1 VNTTP
6 DAIPDAIWARVTQP
20 ELSRLREI
28 PLPAYGLSDHSSGLM
43 SVKAGIYD
51 PTHPTAGGRA
61 REAWTTLAF
70 RVPASSEGSGAAA
83 GRVVFD
89 TERLQPLPGDPP
101 EERRGATLA
110 RTWQR
115 EGAVQF
121 ADVAEIPDVGALAT
135 LVQGVHL
142 VIDQLL
148 LGGVPHQALVA
159 LVPEPPPQAHTA
171 LIRLYGGPA
180 FVRIGARAISLHQV
194 LALIERAVDIHTQP
208 DLLLQYDR
216 ELSALNNRPAH
227 FGTGN

>member
-1 VNTTP
+1 VDTSA
-6 DAIPDAIWARVTQP
+6 DALWARISQP
-20 ELSRLREI
+20 GLRALREI
-28 PLPAYGLSDHSSGLM
+28 LLPAYGVPDTPSGLM
-43 SVKAGIYD
+43 SIKAGTYD

-89 TERLQPLPGDPP
+89 TERLRPLLGDPP

-110 RTWQR
+110 RIWQR

-121 ADVAEIPDVGALAT
+121 ANVAAIPDVEALAT
-135 LVQGVHL
+135 LVQGLHL

-159 LVPEPPPQAHTA
+159 LVPEPPPQAHTV

-180 FVRIGARAISLHQV
+180 FVRVGARAISLHQV

-216 ELSALNNRPAH
+216 ELSALHNRPAH
-227 FGTGN
+227 SGPGK

>member
-1 VNTTP
+1 MDT
-6 DAIPDAIWARVTQP
+6 IPDAVWARVTQP

-28 PLPAYGLSDHSSGLM
+28 PLPAYGLPDHPSGLM
-43 SVKAGIYD
+43 SIKAGIYD

-83 GRVVFD
+83 GRIVFD
-89 TERLQPLPGDPP
+89 TERLRPLLGDPP

-110 RTWQR
+110 RIWQR

-121 ADVAEIPDVGALAT
+121 ANVAAIPDVEALAT
-135 LVQGVHL
+135 LVQGLHL

-159 LVPEPPPQAHTA
+159 LVPEPPPQAHTV

-180 FVRIGARAISLHQV
+180 FVRVGARAISLHQV
-194 LALIERAVDIHTQP
+194 LALIERALDVQTQP

-216 ELSALNNRPAH
+216 ELSALHNRPAH
-227 FGTGN
+227 SGPGK

>member
-1 VNTTP
+1 VNST
-6 DAIPDAIWARVTQP
+6 PDAIWARITQP

-28 PLPAYGLSDHSSGLM
+28 PLPAYGLSDHPSGLL
-43 SVKAGIYD
+43 SVKAGTYD

-83 GRVVFD
+83 GRLVFD
-89 TERLQPLPGDPP
+89 TERLRPLLGDPP

-115 EGAVQF
+115 EGAVRF
-121 ADVAEIPDVGALAT
+121 ANVAEIPDVEALAT
-135 LVQGVHL
+135 LVQGLHL

-159 LVPEPPPQAHTA
+159 LVPQPPPQAHTA
-171 LIRLYGGPA
+171 LLRLYGGAA
-180 FVRIGARAISLHQV
+180 FVRIGARAVSLHQV
-194 LALIERAVDIHTQP
+194 LALIERTLDVQTQP

-227 FGTGN
+227 SGPGK